1 VRNASEAAA
10 ALAAGA
16 DLIDI
21 KEPHRGALGMA
32 DGATIRDVLAAINAR
47 VPTSIALGELQEAN
61 AAPRY
66 EQLPTYAKFGLA
78 GAGRD
83 SAWHASLQDAI
94 GSLPPG
100 VQSVAVAYADWRQAN
115 APPPQEVLE
124 FAAEF
129 GCRGL
134 LIDTFVKTGGSLVEH
149 LAAAE
154 LRGLIDGARGR
165 GLITVLAGGLKVEDL
180 VRLVPLKPDY
190 FGFRG
195 AVCRGKREAILDPE
209 LVRNLRQLLRGGE
222 ACEPLSLAQNHSLR
236 VG

>member
-1 VRNASEAAA
+1 M
-10 ALAAGA
+10 
-16 DLIDI
+16 IDI

-32 DGATIRDVLAAINAR
+32 DDATIRDVLVAVSAR

-61 AAPRY
+61 AAPRLA
-66 EQLPTYAKFGLA
+66 QLPTYAKFGLA

-83 SAWHASLQDAI
+83 SAWHTSLQDAI

-100 VQSVAVAYADWRQAN
+100 VQAVAVAYADWRPAN
-115 APPPQEVLE
+115 APAPQEVLK
-124 FAAEF
+124 FAAEL

-134 LIDTFVKTGGSLVEH
+134 LFDTFVKSGGSLVEH

-154 LRGLIDGARGR
+154 LRGLLDEARGR
-165 GLITVLAGGLKVEDL
+165 GLITVLAGGLKLEDL
-180 VRLVPLKPDY
+180 VSLAPLEPDY

-195 AVCRGKREAILDPE
+195 AVCRGGREAILDPE
-209 LVRNLRQLLRGGE
+209 LVRKLRQLLRGGE
-222 ACEPLSLAQNHSLR
+222 ASEPLSLARNRSLR